1 MMTAEYVANDVVENA
16 HEITLGDLL
25 ECHVT
30 HDEVISLLSNAA
42 KALVAD
48 YSQLSPD
55 QRELSAEVVQLNN
68 SIDQELR
75 RKAFWRVRERRT
87 NNNMRR

>member
-1 MMTAEYVANDVVENA
+1 MMTADRVTNDIVESA

-25 ECHVT
+25 ECHAT

-48 YSQLSPD
+48 YSSLDPS
-55 QRELSAEVVQLNN
+55 QRELSAEIVQLNN
-68 SIDQELR
+68 SIDNKLR
-75 RKAFWRVRERRT
+75 QKAFWRVRERRT
-87 NNNMRR
+87 NNNLR